1 MVGEAPEP
9 SGGDEARFVVA
20 EASEGVLDQPR
31 GLGRRGAVPALL
43 EMGRDRLAMGVVE
56 LPVGPGVDGLADAAV
71 LTAAHDGE
79 NPPGG
84 PAIPAESRRR
94 QAGCPRVSETPAPS
108 DERRREAFA
117 TYVMPEIEV
126 LLRVARTLVP
136 RPADAEDLV
145 QDTLLRAFRAIESF
159 DGRHP
164 RAWLLTIMRNAQIN
178 RTRRRRPELLDDPD
192 GTLERMGDA
201 EHDHGS
207 PEGLVVGKLFEGV
220 VMDALDALPGRF
232 RRVVELVDID
242 GLSYAEAAEVVDVPV
257 GTVMSRLH
265 RARARIRDRLTAAG
279 LAPRG
284 RAG

>member
-1 MVGEAPEP
+1 M
-9 SGGDEARFVVA
+9 
-20 EASEGVLDQPR
+20 
-31 GLGRRGAVPALL
+31 
-43 EMGRDRLAMGVVE
+43 
-56 LPVGPGVDGLADAAV
+56 
-71 LTAAHDGE
+71 
-79 NPPGG
+79 
-84 PAIPAESRRR
+84 
-94 QAGCPRVSETPAPS
+94 SETPAPRE
-108 DERRREAFA
+108 ERRREAFA

-145 QDTLLRAFRAIESF
+145 QDTLVRAFQAIESF

-192 GTLERMGDA
+192 GPERMGDG

-207 PEGLVVGKLFEGV
+207 PEAVVVGRLFEGA

-242 GLSYAEAAEVVDVPV
+242 GLTYAEAAELIDVPV

-279 LAPRG
+279 PAPRG